1 MVDFKELWGVFD
13 WAVLALYFIG
23 VMSVGFVMHR
33 KASKNFKSFFVASR
47 RLTIPVLIGVA
58 GAAWYDSWTIVGL
71 GELGSTLGIS
81 IILFYVVPGAVL
93 RLPLALW
100 IGPITREKL
109 PDWVITL
116 PDMIKFFYN
125 KTSGVLFLWR
135 QFSTAVRYCLR
146 QVMFFIWYPECR
158 YGWQW

>member
-58 GAAWYDSWTIVGL
+58 RPA
-71 GELGSTLGIS
+71 
-81 IILFYVVPGAVL
+81 
-93 RLPLALW
+93 
-100 IGPITREKL
+100 
-109 PDWVITL
+109 
-116 PDMIKFFYN
+116 
-125 KTSGVLFLWR
+125 
-135 QFSTAVRYCLR
+135 
-146 QVMFFIWYPECR
+146 
-158 YGWQW
+158 